1 MGTSR
6 SGEIAGAFNPGRG
19 PSGISLEGAF
29 SPGRDSAGLG
39 VSRSNSPS
47 MMEMAQQYSSRR
59 EAMAPVVEEVAAV
72 YSMPDAEQDAFYRA
86 QYETQGYIPEA
97 GFASVY
103 QEPNALREVEVGGTY
118 HLVPKS
124 WRGGL
129 PYEGATIDPFRT
141 AVGSFRSSGSPRR
154 VARLENS
161 SAGMYEGSS
170 RNTSR
175 VQEFAEG
182 SQAFNAI
189 QRLQQAGRE
198 MRDSDYSTSFGEYA
212 AGGLPSLKVNSGV
225 MQPTWRRNR
234 GGLIPSRTRDYRGG
248 GLVNPRMNRYQA
260 GGPVGSPMSMDPM
273 GGMGPPPMGGPPMAP
288 PPMGG
293 SPMGM
298 DPMMQGLGSA
308 PAAMG
313 MQEPPSAFPGLGND
327 QLAQVASSMPP
338 EQISLV
344 VEEVK
349 LALMGRHPQGEQLL
363 TVVNQMFPGMIEEV
377 AVSLQ
382 GTADGMTDSE
392 LALLAPGEYVVDSR
406 TVSDLGN
413 GSTAAGG
420 QAMDK
425 MVQEIRMAN
434 TGSPQQPPAMDPMAF
449 NPMGNMG

>member
-19 PSGISLEGAF
+19 PSGIPLEGAF
-29 SPGRDSAGLG
+29 SPGRDSTGLG
-39 VSRSNSPS
+39 VSMSSSPS
-47 MMEMAQQYSSRR
+47 MMEMAQQYNSRR

-86 QYETQGYIPEA
+86 QYETQGYIPEG

-103 QEPNALREVEVGGTY
+103 QEPGALREVEVGGTY
-118 HLVPKS
+118 HFVPRS

-129 PYEGATIDPFRT
+129 PYEGATLSPELT
-141 AVGSFRSSGSPRR
+141 GGSLMLG
-154 VARLENS
+154 
-161 SAGMYEGSS
+161 

-175 VQEFAEG
+175 NLRTARVTAPDYSTNPNSVRDFQTSTIFQEG
-182 SQAFNAI
+182 SPEFRAI
-189 QRLQQAGRE
+189 QRLQSAGSARTTPSGASWGSS
-198 MRDSDYSTSFGEYA
+198 RPDSTSLNL
-212 AGGLPSLKVNSGV
+212 GGSHLPDA
-225 MQPTWRRNR
+225 PTWRRNR

-273 GGMGPPPMGGPPMAP
+273 GGMSPPPMAP
-288 PPMGG
+288 P
-293 SPMGM
+293 PMGM

-313 MQEPPSAFPGLGND
+313 MQEPPAVFPGLGND
-327 QLAQVASSMPP
+327 QLSQVASSMPP

-363 TVVNQMFPGMIEEV
+363 AVVNQMFPGMIEEV

-406 TVSDLGN
+406 TVSHLGN

-420 QAMDK
+420 RAMDQ

-449 NPMGNMG
+449 NPMNNMG

>member
-1 MGTSR
+1 M
-6 SGEIAGAFNPGRG
+6 
-19 PSGISLEGAF
+19 
-29 SPGRDSAGLG
+29 
-39 VSRSNSPS
+39 
-47 MMEMAQQYSSRR
+47 
-59 EAMAPVVEEVAAV
+59 
-72 YSMPDAEQDAFYRA
+72 
-86 QYETQGYIPEA
+86 
-97 GFASVY
+97 
-103 QEPNALREVEVGGTY
+103 
-118 HLVPKS
+118 
-124 WRGGL
+124 
-129 PYEGATIDPFRT
+129 
-141 AVGSFRSSGSPRR
+141 
-154 VARLENS
+154 
-161 SAGMYEGSS
+161 
-170 RNTSR
+170 
-175 VQEFAEG
+175 
-182 SQAFNAI
+182 
-189 QRLQQAGRE
+189 
-198 MRDSDYSTSFGEYA
+198 
-212 AGGLPSLKVNSGV
+212 
-225 MQPTWRRNR
+225 
-234 GGLIPSRTRDYRGG
+234 
-248 GLVNPRMNRYQA
+248 NPRMNRYQA

-288 PPMGG
+288 P
-293 SPMGM
+293 PMGM